1 LYIVISGRIYEGRID
16 QGVRMNEQMVE
27 ELAGA
32 IQEMVAVHRGERK
45 AARITRMTRMDVA
58 AIRRRMGM
66 TQQRFAAMMRVP
78 LGTLRNWEQGRR
90 QPDGPSALLMLIA
103 ALYPEVVTQVARS
116 MLVVETDK
124 ILKPTVV
131 EPAAVVTV
139 DRVLDPDDPI
149 LSEEAMKARLKNGK
163 RGRPAKRL
171 QV

>member
-1 LYIVISGRIYEGRID
+1 
-16 QGVRMNEQMVE
+16 
-27 ELAGA
+27 
-32 IQEMVAVHRGERK
+32 
-45 AARITRMTRMDVA
+45 
-58 AIRRRMGM
+58 MGM

-90 QPDGPSALLMLIA
+90 QPDGPSALLMMIA
-103 ALYPEVVTQVARS
+103 SLYPEVVTQVARS
-116 MLVVETDK
+116 MLVVETDT

>member
-1 LYIVISGRIYEGRID
+1 MKEP
-16 QGVRMNEQMVE
+16 MFE
-27 ELAGA
+27 ELVASLEEA
-32 IQEMVAVHRGERK
+32 RAVHRSERK
-45 AARITRMTRMDVA
+45 AARITRMATVDVA
-58 AIRRRMGM
+58 AVRRRMGM

-90 QPDGPSALLMLIA
+90 QPDGPSALLMMIA
-103 ALYPEVVTQVARS
+103 ALYPEVVTQVARC

-124 ILKPTVV
+124 PLVAAVV

-139 DRVLDPDDPI
+139 DRVLDPDDPV
-149 LSEEAMKARLKNGK
+149 LSEEAMKARLENGK

>member
-1 LYIVISGRIYEGRID
+1 MKEP
-16 QGVRMNEQMVE
+16 MFE
-27 ELAGA
+27 ELVASLEEA
-32 IQEMVAVHRGERK
+32 RAVHRGERK
-45 AARITRMTRMDVA
+45 AARITRMATVDVA
-58 AIRRRMGM
+58 AVRRRMGM

-90 QPDGPSALLMLIA
+90 QPDGPSALLMMIA
-103 ALYPEVVTQVARS
+103 ALYPEVVTQVARC

-124 ILKPTVV
+124 PLVAAV

-149 LSEEAMKARLKNGK
+149 LSEDAMKARLKNGK
-163 RGRPAKRL
+163 RGRPTKRL

>member
-1 LYIVISGRIYEGRID
+1 MKEP
-16 QGVRMNEQMVE
+16 MFE
-27 ELAGA
+27 ELVASLEEA
-32 IQEMVAVHRGERK
+32 RAVHRGERK
-45 AARITRMTRMDVA
+45 AARITRMATVDVA
-58 AIRRRMGM
+58 AVRRRMGM

-90 QPDGPSALLMLIA
+90 QPDGPSALLMMIA
-103 ALYPEVVTQVARS
+103 SLYPEVVTQVARS
-116 MLVVETDK
+116 MLVVETDQ